1 MAHLSDLVS
10 ALAHITGLPVAT
22 IFAYG
27 RFAREAGLIA
37 QKGRGRG
44 AATMEVSDA
53 ANLLIGLGGTAVTRE
68 SPLAIRS
75 YRAMKGVIFRQYQS
89 GLACDFA
96 DYLRPLGF
104 DFRPIGDISGELQEC
119 KCTRDFG
126 DLLELLILDAGLG
139 NLTRWLLTWPIPGM
153 PYHTVLT
160 GHEQLRIIFH
170 RSEPSVSIEFRH
182 AWGKAFELWF
192 KPHGRQQ
199 KRRALRTSTTLTQD
213 CLTALGMVLMDLINP
228 EQLKRPQA
236 LTKIYEAQAEG
247 LLAGPVVSAVPRIG
261 KAR

>member
-1 MAHLSDLVS
+1 MNMAHLSDLVS

-44 AATMEVSDA
+44 AATMEVGDA

-75 YRAMKGVIFRQYQS
+75 YRAMKGVIFKQYQY
-89 GLACDFA
+89 GFAGDFA
-96 DYLRPLGF
+96 DYFRPLGF
-104 DFRPIGDISGELQEC
+104 DFTPIGDFSGEPRERKC

-139 NLTRWLLTWPIPGM
+139 NLTRWLLTLPLEAM

-170 RSEPSVSIEFRH
+170 WSEPSVSIQFRH

-199 KRRALRTSTTLTQD
+199 KRRALHTSTTLTQD

-228 EQLKRPQA
+228 DQLKRPQA

-247 LLAGPVVSAVPRIG
+247 LLAGHVVSAG